1 MPGGASIVVV
11 VAVAVLVTGC
21 AGGSVTY
28 VGRARGDSMAL
39 VVQHSGRASLTA
51 KLKAD
56 SVLINVSARLGL
68 QELVVFCAPSVDG
81 ASDRHVAVTNT
92 GTPGEEGYPT
102 SFEIDDGFVP
112 SLPQAHDY
120 VCGFRI
126 RRPKGVSSTSY
137 ARLRASYVHG
147 ALLALRLSR
156 R

>member
-1 MPGGASIVVV
+1 
-11 VAVAVLVTGC
+11 
-21 AGGSVTY
+21 
-28 VGRARGDSMAL
+28 MAL

-56 SVLINVSARLGL
+56 SVLVNVSARLGL
-68 QELVVFCAPSVDG
+68 QELVVFCAPSIDA
-81 ASDRHVAVTNT
+81 ASDRHLAVINT
-92 GTPGEEGYPT
+92 GSPGEEGYPT
-102 SFEIDDGFVP
+102 SFEIDGFV

-126 RRPKGVSSTSY
+126 HRPRRVSSTSY
-137 ARLRASYVHG
+137 APLRASYVHG